1 MTKEMENEYGGDF
14 ISITDEEG
22 NEFEL
27 ELLDVLVHNDTYY
40 HAFIPASESEDEDEE
55 VELVILK
62 AVEQDGEE
70 LLSTLDDEEELN
82 EVYDLFMDRL
92 FEEEEEETEEEIAED

>member
-1 MTKEMENEYGGDF
+1 MDNEYGADF

-27 ELLDVLVHNDTYY
+27 ELLDILVVDEVCY
-40 HAFIPASESEDEDEE
+40 HAFVPAAETDDEEEE
-55 VELVILK
+55 VEIIILK

-70 LLSTLDDEEELN
+70 LLSTLDDEDELN
-82 EVYDLFMDRL
+82 RIYDLFMERL
-92 FEEEEEETEEEIAED
+92 LEEEEN